1 MRASFRGICC
11 VPQVRD
17 SWIHHFCIVGRK
29 TAGVNVKIGKKG
41 KRWSKTANA
50 LKKQHPNPNRLRC
63 VLGLEAKNPAIVL
76 KGADLDLAVKERVK
90 QAVIELKG
98 VGTTLFNV

>member
-1 MRASFRGICC
+1 
-11 VPQVRD
+11 
-17 SWIHHFCIVGRK
+17 
-29 TAGVNVKIGKKG
+29 
-41 KRWSKTANA
+41 
-50 LKKQHPNPNRLRC
+50 

>member
-1 MRASFRGICC
+1 MRRLPPMIMASG
-11 VPQVRD
+11 
-17 SWIHHFCIVGRK
+17 K
-29 TAGVNVKIGKKG
+29 VNLLELIGT
-41 KRWSKTANA
+41 SKTANA
-50 LKKQHPNPNRLRC
+50 LKKLHPNPNRLRC

>member
-1 MRASFRGICC
+1 MDSSFLHSREKNRRRECEN
-11 VPQVRD
+11 
-17 SWIHHFCIVGRK
+17 WE
-29 TAGVNVKIGKKG
+29 KG

-50 LKKQHPNPNRLRC
+50 LKKLHPNPNRPRC

>member
-1 MRASFRGICC
+1 MIMASGKI
-11 VPQVRD
+11 
-17 SWIHHFCIVGRK
+17 
-29 TAGVNVKIGKKG
+29 NVLGLIGT
-41 KRWSKTANA
+41 SKTANA
-50 LKKQHPNPNRLRC
+50 LKKLHPNPNRLRC

>member
-1 MRASFRGICC
+1 MIMASG
-11 VPQVRD
+11 
-17 SWIHHFCIVGRK
+17 K
-29 TAGVNVKIGKKG
+29 VNLLELIGT
-41 KRWSKTANA
+41 SKTANA
-50 LKKQHPNPNRLRC
+50 LKKLHPNPNRLRC